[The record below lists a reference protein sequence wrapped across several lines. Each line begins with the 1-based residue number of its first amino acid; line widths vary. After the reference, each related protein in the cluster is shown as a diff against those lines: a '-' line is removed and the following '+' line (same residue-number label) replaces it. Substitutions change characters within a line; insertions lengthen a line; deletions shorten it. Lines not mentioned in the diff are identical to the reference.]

1 MPTGAEIKRTIT
13 EEIAFRTG
21 FLEGARTALEW
32 IPKFL
37 DRGLPL
43 IDVMAILGR
52 WCDKLDRWARKAATA
67 DLDGNSEPPK
77 P

>member
-1 MPTGAEIKRTIT
+1 MPNATREQRSIT
-13 EEIAFRTG
+13 EEIAYRTG
-21 FLEGARTALEW
+21 FLEGARAALEW

-43 IDVMAILGR
+43 IDAMAILGR
-52 WCDKLDRWARKAATA
+52 WCDKLEGWARKAATA
-67 DLDGNSEPPK
+67 DLNGNSAPPK